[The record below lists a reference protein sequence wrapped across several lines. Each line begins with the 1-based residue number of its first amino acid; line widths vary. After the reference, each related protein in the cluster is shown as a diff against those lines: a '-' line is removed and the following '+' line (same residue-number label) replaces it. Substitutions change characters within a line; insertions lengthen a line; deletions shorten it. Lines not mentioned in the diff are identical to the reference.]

1 MNAWHSNI
9 TPTLYLTLIIV
20 LDRKQLLY
28 LDVVSL
34 QVTSAFSS
42 TFISKLTRSRLDAN
56 RMELPT
62 GILMG
67 RLMDRCEY
75 PSTSFFFTF
84 VTQNSFKGTKLIET
98 RRGLNYKLYTLDGT
112 LVW

>member
-9 TPTLYLTLIIV
+9 TPTLYLTLVIV
-20 LDRKQLLY
+20 LVRKRLLY

-34 QVTSAFSS
+34 QVTSVFSS
-42 TFISKLTRSRLDAN
+42 TFISKLTRNPLDTN

-67 RLMDRCEY
+67 RLMDRCGY
-75 PSTSFFFTF
+75 PSTSFSFTF
-84 VTQNSFKGTKLIET
+84 ITQNSFKGTKLTET
-98 RRGLNYKLYTLDGT
+98 SRGLNYELYTLGT